1 MKKNLYSL
9 ILLATFGVSLNASA
23 DFYAGVGLGGS
34 FNDGSAIKN
43 NIKTEYKNS
52 PAYSL
57 FGGYELPLPLFDIR
71 GELEYQRIRPELK
84 DGRTKQLE
92 GLFANVYGTIP
103 LIPLIDPY
111 VGMGIGRVRYDHT
124 NSFASQYM
132 LGAEYELPF
141 APVTIGGEYRY
152 LKINETTG
160 KVNATSKYH
169 TNILMLKARY
179 LF

>member
-9 ILLATFGVSLNASA
+9 IVLATLGISLNASA
-23 DFYAGVGLGGS
+23 DFYAGLGIGGS

-52 PAYSL
+52 TFYSL
-57 FGGYELPLPLFDIR
+57 YGGYELPLPLFDIR

-84 DGRTKQLE
+84 DGRTKQLD
-92 GLFANVYGTIP
+92 GLFANAYGTIP

-111 VGMGIGRVRYDHT
+111 VGLGLGRVRYDHS
-124 NSFASQYM
+124 NSFAFQFM
-132 LGAEYELPF
+132 LGADYELPF

-152 LKINETTG
+152 LKVNETTG
-160 KVNATSKYH
+160 KSNATSKYH

>member
-9 ILLATFGVSLNASA
+9 ILLATLGFTLNASA
-23 DFYAGVGLGGS
+23 DFYAGIGIGGS
-34 FNDGSAIKN
+34 FNDGSATRN
-43 NIKTEYKNS
+43 NFKTEYKNS
-52 PAYSL
+52 TSYSM
-57 FGGYELPLPLFDIR
+57 FGGYELPLPLLDIR
-71 GELEYQRIRPELK
+71 GELEYQRIRAPLK
-84 DGRTKQLE
+84 DNRTKQLD
-92 GLFANVYGTIP
+92 GLFANAYGTIP

-111 VGMGIGRVRYDHT
+111 VGLGLGRVRYDHT
-124 NSFASQYM
+124 NSFATQYM
-132 LGAEYELPF
+132 LGADYELPF

-160 KVNATSKYH
+160 KAKKASKFH